1 MFVIVSKEFYKPFV
15 NMESHWLNYIKVK
28 DSYGRIS
35 RLLDA
40 PILSSIPTNLKK
52 VEHFDLSFD
61 GVGFHYEKE
70 GFEMKDSRSTAP
82 ERTVTFLV
90 GSSGSGKDP
99 ITNLLLRFWE
109 PQAGCIRIG
118 RWTYGKWT
126 TIICSAKS
134 VW

>member
-28 DSYGRIS
+28 DSSERIS

-40 PILSSIPTNLKK
+40 PVIVDPDQPKTA
-52 VEHFDLSFD
+52 ERFDLSFD

-70 GFEMKDSRSTAP
+70 GFEMKDLTFNVP
-82 ERTVTFLV
+82 ERTVTALV
-90 GSSGSGKDP
+90 GSSGSGKPPSP
-99 ITNLLLRFWE
+99 ICCSASGNRR
-109 PQAGCIRIG
+109 QAVSVSAE
-118 RWTYGKWT
+118 WTYGKWT
-126 TIICSAKS
+126 TIIYSAKS